1 MNNLRWRGVG
11 WWGGN
16 RKPQFGQTLTRGDT
30 SRYANLCEELSDHR
44 ERAISAWGLKGLVN
58 TGGASTLGL
67 KRILRRRDCKR
78 TKKGV
83 KTTPGPVERLEWSHL
98 AIHTSSSGS
107 APPANTK
114 TMAQSTGI
122 DQRRRAKPSEC
133 AGVKALIH
141 ADIIWF
147 LFIFCFLQPQFNKEW
162 PKHF

>member
-1 MNNLRWRGVG
+1 MALGVG
-11 WWGGN
+11 GGQETTIWPN
-16 RKPQFGQTLTRGDT
+16 TDTRDT

-58 TGGASTLGL
+58 TGGASTLGF
-67 KRILRRRDCKR
+67 KRIWRSRDCNR

-107 APPANTK
+107 APLANMK

-122 DQRRRAKPSEC
+122 DQRRRSKPSEC

-162 PKHF
+162 LKHF